1 MANPKIVYTL
11 DDGTDQTLNFAFPP
25 KQQPAYVKTAVWHDN
40 VSTAGVRESILERI
54 DDFLE
59 FTLDSI
65 RSGGDLASWQGF
77 LDYALTGAPFAL
89 YPDSALPAF
98 INYALEDTE
107 TRIEYKSPGVYS
119 LALRFRR
126 YVP

>member
-11 DDGTDQTLNFAFPP
+11 DNGTDQTLNFAFPP
-25 KQQPAYVKTAVWHDN
+25 KQQPAYVKTGVRHDN

-65 RSGGDLASWQGF
+65 RSGADLSDWQGF
-77 LDYALTGAPFAL
+77 LDYALTGAPVAL
-89 YPDSALPAF
+89 YPDSALPTF
-98 INYALEDTE
+98 INYTLEDTE